1 MMDWAPPSERFVEIP
16 GVVDIRWVSD
26 DPDYYVAPI
35 DLFDEQKNGLSDEYG
50 KKDKQTT
57 EQSYF
62 TCNLCECDLKSVV
75 TLRAHCKGTQHVK
88 KALQKK
94 KEYRAQVKKEAEAS
108 TSSAPKTFR
117 NLFDWLEDTS
127 EIVVGLEYI
136 TGVKSGNPRDDPMY
150 YCNIKYC
157 EDEQGSAE
165 RIKNHMLSNKHR
177 QGFLELKT
185 GSFIKHQTDIQQA
198 IASFSNMYQRDYRD
212 MKEVTDSRMWR
223 DISDE
228 RYRPRRDDDRR
239 ERRRVKN
246 EYRNEHDDRWS
257 RSRSRSPRRGKR
269 EKSRSPNQVKR
280 EKNYD
285 REERH
290 INDGRDR

>member
-1 MMDWAPPSERFVEIP
+1 MQDWAPPTERFVEIP
-16 GVVDIRWVSD
+16 GIVDIKWVSD

-62 TCNLCECDLKSVV
+62 TCNICECDLKSVV

-108 TSSAPKTFR
+108 SSSVSAPKNFS
-117 NLFDWLEDTS
+117 NLFDCLEDTS

-136 TGVKSGNPRDDPMY
+136 TEVKSGNSRDDPMY
-150 YCNIKYC
+150 YCSIKYC

-165 RIKNHMLSNKHR
+165 QIKSHMLSNKHK
-177 QGFLELKT
+177 QGFLEIRT

-198 IASFSNMYQRDYRD
+198 IAQFSNMYQRDYRD
-212 MKEVTDSRMWR
+212 MKVFNSIHFIIAVHVESKIFYRRSLMPECGEQSMMEDTDLREMRRIVKTGAESR
-223 DISDE
+223 
-228 RYRPRRDDDRR
+228 
-239 ERRRVKN
+239 
-246 EYRNEHDDRWS
+246 
-257 RSRSRSPRRGKR
+257 
-269 EKSRSPNQVKR
+269 KSTETNMMTDGGETEAGVQ
-280 EKNYD
+280 
-285 REERH
+285 EE
-290 INDGRDR
+290 